1 MQYCSR
7 DLFVS
12 AATHTHPFNGP
23 FSGTT
28 QVSHYQKDEI
38 NLDFTEASDSEC
50 QWHQLGHMQVCALL
64 QIDNHTSTP
73 SLLFTGRMPFLPP
86 NQQRHSTEG
95 SYCPL
100 ITSPPVGMRSI
111 VMTVP
116 VCLSVSLCVCLSAS
130 ISLELHVRSSSIFC
144 TCYLLSWLGP
154 SLAALRYAMFSFLWI
169 TSYLHIVAVCTGAG
183 VTLQLPVSG
192 IVRSGG

>member
-12 AATHTHPFNGP
+12 AATHAHTHPFNGP

-28 QVSHYQKDEI
+28 QVSHYQKDKI

-50 QWHQLGHMQVCALL
+50 QWHQLGHMQVCTLL

-73 SLLFTGRMPFLPP
+73 SLFFTGRMPFLPP

-95 SYCPL
+95 INYFAPGWDAKYCDDRACL
-100 ITSPPVGMRSI
+100 F
-111 VMTVP
+111 
-116 VCLSVSLCVCLSAS
+116 VCLSVCPRAYLWNYTSD
-130 ISLELHVRSSSIFC
+130 LHQFFC

-154 SLAALRYAMFSFLWI
+154 SLAALRYAMYSFLWI